1 MNALSNDRD
10 VFPLKDAAER
20 FGFTVSTLKA
30 EAGRGRLTLYKIGK
44 KLYTT
49 PADIHEMVNR
59 CRVEQKVWS
68 APLEPDRIRR
78 QF

>member
-49 PADIHEMVNR
+49 PPTFTR
-59 CRVEQKVWS
+59 WS
-68 APLEPDRIRR
+68 IDAASSKRSATLL
-78 QF
+78 